1 MTRLPSVPARVSLVP
16 AATLLLPVLLC
27 STPLVAQETTGR
39 AVQFQDAESSSG
51 GGLEEVTVT
60 ATRRTETE
68 SKVPISIT
76 AFTKEQ
82 MDSQGLRQVD
92 DLVRFTP
99 GLNINHAGNGGNDVS
114 IRGISSGAGAGT
126 TGIYIDDTPIQ
137 VRNIGYN
144 PGTTFPAL
152 FDLERVEVLRGPQ
165 GTLFGAGSEGGKA
178 DVLRRSETSGTPSLV
193 RRCISKCCIE
203 SMVQPW

>member
-1 MTRLPSVPARVSLVP
+1 MCRLLNRALPTCFLRRSSMTRSPSAAARVSIIR
-16 AATLLLPVLLC
+16 ATILLLPVSLY
-27 STPLVAQETTGR
+27 SIPGPAQEANSR
-39 AVQFQDAESSSG
+39 AVQAQDAESASSV
-51 GGLEEVTVT
+51 GLGEVTVT
-60 ATRRTETE
+60 ATRRSETE

-76 AFTKEQ
+76 AFTQEQ

-99 GLNINHAGNGGNDVS
+99 GLNINHIGNGGNDVS
-114 IRGISSGAGAGT
+114 IRGISSAAGAGT

-137 VRNIGYN
+137 VRNIGYS

-165 GTLFGAGSEGGKA
+165 GTLFGAGSEGGA
-178 DVLRRSETSGTPSLV
+178 V
-193 RRCISKCCIE
+193 RFIR
-203 SMVQPW
+203 PT

>member
-1 MTRLPSVPARVSLVP
+1 MTRLPSVPARVSIVP
-16 AATLLLPVLLC
+16 AVTMLLPVLLC
-27 STPLVAQETTGR
+27 SLPVAAQEATGR
-39 AVQFQDAESSSG
+39 PVQVQDADSG
-51 GGLEEVTVT
+51 SLGGLEEVTVT

-126 TGIYIDDTPIQ
+126 TGQTHGENGQ
-137 VRNIGYN
+137 
-144 PGTTFPAL
+144 
-152 FDLERVEVLRGPQ
+152 
-165 GTLFGAGSEGGKA
+165 
-178 DVLRRSETSGTPSLV
+178 SG
-193 RRCISKCCIE
+193 
-203 SMVQPW
+203 